1 MWPDLVR
8 PSLRI
13 LVVEDEFLVAI
24 VLEEDLK
31 TFGIDVVGPYSSL
44 EAATEAARNEAY
56 DLAILDV
63 NLNGTMVYPL
73 AEELIER
80 GKPFLFLSGYESV
93 HLPER
98 LRTVPRLAKPYYP
111 RALVGLISELVRH
124 PRGSGLA

>member
-1 MWPDLVR
+1 MWADLVR
-8 PSLRI
+8 PSLRV

-24 VLEEDLK
+24 VLEEDLR
-31 TFGIDVVGPYSSL
+31 TFGIDIVGPYSSL
-44 EAATEAARNEAY
+44 EPATEAARKEIY
-56 DLAILDV
+56 DLAILDI

-80 GKPFLFLSGYESV
+80 GTPLLFLSGYESV

-98 LRTVPRLAKPYYP
+98 LRTVPRLSKPYYTK
-111 RALVGLISELVRH
+111 ALVDLIYELVNR